1 MGQPLAM
8 RWSVGASQ
16 GSGST
21 SFILAVCLRAY
32 VYVAADDVYLW
43 IGDIHKAWRTVPMR
57 FTDLMAGDA
66 KGRSRLPLEAAAD
79 PIRSTQRAQADHAPR
94 RCAGP

>member
-1 MGQPLAM
+1 MT
-8 RWSVGASQ
+8 
-16 GSGST
+16 SGVNAKGR
-21 SFILAVCLRAY
+21 FGKQDF

-57 FTDLMAGDA
+57 FTDLMAGDT

-79 PIRSTQRAQADHAPR
+79 PIRSTQWAQADHAPR
-94 RCAGP
+94 RCAGPLPK